1 MEAIPAFFGT
11 PSRRKRGKPRTPDGL
26 PDSELDELPERRSS
40 PRFAPRYMVQRR
52 RWRQPHIQ
60 DTATEDEKRR
70 ANKHLENIDEVDGA
84 IADGRAIALE
94 RIVDIIDQRFRQEA
108 IKKALAA
115 RADCCEER
123 KRKREQAAKTE
134 AQHSAKAAAQEK
146 LRARLGDVEPAPPSC
161 SGRPALAR
169 HTTRSAGHGWDISA
183 GGQGVVVHGHEHGH
197 EQPPATWL
205 Q

>member
-115 RADCCEER
+115 RADCREER

-134 AQHSAKAAAQEK
+134 AQHSAKAAAQAK
-146 LRARLGDVEPAPPSC
+146 LRARLGDVEPAPPLMFRQTSC
-161 SGRPALAR
+161 YVF
-169 HTTRSAGHGWDISA
+169 
-183 GGQGVVVHGHEHGH
+183 GGFFNF
-197 EQPPATWL
+197 W
-205 Q
+205 